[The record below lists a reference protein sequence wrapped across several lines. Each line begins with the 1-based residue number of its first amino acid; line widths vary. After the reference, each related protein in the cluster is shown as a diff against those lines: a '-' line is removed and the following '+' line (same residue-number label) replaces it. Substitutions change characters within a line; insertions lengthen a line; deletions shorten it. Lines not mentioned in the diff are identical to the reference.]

1 MPHTHRLGVVV
12 TVVNLLL
19 LVVLW
24 RQVSA
29 TSAQTDG
36 VLRGRGLEL
45 VDASGRV
52 RAQVSIEPDGEAV
65 FRMRDASGTIRVK
78 LAASADGSGLLLLD
92 EATEPAVQILARRSS
107 TSSRAA
113 TSINLTG
120 PDGKRRTITP

>member
-1 MPHTHRLGVVV
+1 MTHAQRLGVVV
-12 TVVNLLL
+12 TVANLLL
-19 LVVLW
+19 LGVLL

-29 TSAQTDG
+29 SSAQTDG

-45 VDASGRV
+45 VDASGRI
-52 RAQVSIEPDGEAV
+52 RAQFTVEPDGEAV

-78 LAASADGSGLLLLD
+78 LGASGEGSGLLLID
-92 EATEPAVQILARRSS
+92 ETTEPGVQILARRSS
-107 TSSRAA
+107 TSSRAS